1 MTDNT
6 ARFEA
11 HTLMGAYALDAVS
24 EAERRV
30 FEEHLEGCPDC
41 VQELA
46 ELRETTAL
54 LAGEASVEPPAHL
67 RDRVLA
73 AVADTR
79 QLPPETGD
87 HLETGGTGIGA
98 RPAEWTD
105 PRLGSTGPRL
115 WLRRTA
121 ALAAAA
127 GIAVAVTLG
136 IQGVDTN
143 RRLEQDLQALQQANA
158 QNSRVAELLSAP
170 DAKLVRGEVAGGGT
184 GTVVASS
191 TEGEVVFLAQGL
203 ARLPEDRAYQMW
215 LIGPDGPRPAGLLTS
230 SDGQVDPLLAGGFT
244 GTEAVGLTVEPAG
257 GSAQPTTPTVVVLP
271 LV

>member
-79 QLPPETGD
+79 QLPPETDDRPETGD
-87 HLETGGTGIGA
+87 HLETGGTGIGS
-98 RPAEWTD
+98 RPAERTD
-105 PRLGSTGPRL
+105 PRLG
-115 WLRRTA
+115 
-121 ALAAAA
+121 
-127 GIAVAVTLG
+127 
-136 IQGVDTN
+136 
-143 RRLEQDLQALQQANA
+143 
-158 QNSRVAELLSAP
+158 
-170 DAKLVRGEVAGGGT
+170 
-184 GTVVASS
+184 
-191 TEGEVVFLAQGL
+191 
-203 ARLPEDRAYQMW
+203 
-215 LIGPDGPRPAGLLTS
+215 
-230 SDGQVDPLLAGGFT
+230 
-244 GTEAVGLTVEPAG
+244 
-257 GSAQPTTPTVVVLP
+257 
-271 LV
+271 